1 MRGFIRAY
9 NAGDLTGALSQFS
22 RAQALGFS
30 DCDYSTQQLVDG
42 QGRAALT
49 SWLRQSLAD
58 HDRLTIGDIAVSPP
72 DQLGVLG
79 VSFSRRTGDS
89 IARAGHPNGITPS
102 SGAKI
107 KFDNA
112 GLITEFN
119 NGPYGGPPDGCRL
132 R

>member
-9 NAGDLTGALSQFS
+9 NAGDLTSAVSQFS

-30 DCDYSTQQLVDG
+30 DCDYRTQQLVNG
-42 QGRAALT
+42 HGRAALMA
-49 SWLRQSLAD
+49 WLRHSLAD
-58 HDRLTIGDIAVSPP
+58 HDHLTIVDIAVASP
-72 DQLGVLG
+72 DQVGVLG
-79 VSFSRRTGDS
+79 VVFSRRSGDS
-89 IARAGHPNGITPS
+89 ITRAGYPGGITPS
-102 SGAKI
+102 TGAKI

-119 NGPYGGPPDGCRL
+119 NGPYGAPSDGCRL